1 MNAEH
6 PPKQR
11 AFMMNEPRR
20 STAAMALAAAGCLLL
35 AACGGGSSGSAATSS
50 STAPSVTVGGDGA
63 SSDTSAHADI
73 ADPKAASDPCSLL
86 TQAQVDTAA
95 GQPLGAGKANIP
107 LGDCTWSSSD
117 FTANVDV
124 TVSTWSA
131 IKTAATANGHTPS
144 SLSGVGDEA
153 LDNGPLLSVRKGDTG
168 FLLVL
173 GGPSIDSAAD
183 HGLAQEKIL
192 ATAILSRI

>member
-6 PPKQR
+6 SSKQR

-20 STAAMALAAAGCLLL
+20 STAAMALVAAGCLLL
-35 AACGGGSSGSAATSS
+35 AACGGGSSSNAAKPSR
-50 STAPSVTVGGDGA
+50 ARPSVTVAGA
-63 SSDTSAHADI
+63 DALPDTSAHADI
-73 ADPKAASDPCSLL
+73 ANPKAASDPCSLL

-95 GQPLGAGKANIP
+95 GQPLGAGKANVP
-107 LGDCTWSSSD
+107 LGDCSWSSSD
-117 FTANVDV
+117 FSANVDV

-131 IKTAATANGHTPS
+131 IKTAATANGHTPT

-153 LDNGPLLSVRKGDTG
+153 LDNGPLLSVRKGHTG

-173 GGPSIDSAAD
+173 GGPTIDSAAD
-183 HGLAQEKIL
+183 HGLAQEKVL
-192 ATAILSRI
+192 ATAILSHI